1 MTNQKIEK
9 IIKLEKKIRKLK
21 QEHYNAFYINEAGE
35 IMEKIIVLEDEQQ
48 DLINELSN
56 KELDL
61 LNERL
66 NQKPQKKFIVKIY
79 KKDTWIDNG
88 IKNENWRLYKLF
100 RTNTKQE
107 AENIK
112 NHWLKNNNENDYK
125 IEIKETIKE

>member
-21 QEHYNAFYINEAGE
+21 QEHYNELYINEAGK

-48 DLINELSN
+48 DLINELSD

-66 NQKPQKKFIVKIY
+66 NQKPQKKFIVKNLQ
-79 KKDTWIDNG
+79 KRHM
-88 IKNENWRLYKLF
+88 NWQR
-100 RTNTKQE
+100 N
-107 AENIK
+107 
-112 NHWLKNNNENDYK
+112 
-125 IEIKETIKE
+125 

>member
-21 QEHYNAFYINEAGE
+21 QEHCNALYINEAGE

-48 DLINELSN
+48 DLINELSD

-79 KKDTWIDNG
+79 KKDT
-88 IKNENWRLYKLF
+88 
-100 RTNTKQE
+100 
-107 AENIK
+107 
-112 NHWLKNNNENDYK
+112 
-125 IEIKETIKE
+125 